1 MGINGIIF
9 DLDGTLLDT
18 IADLAYSMNNVLTRY
33 GYRTHSVEAY
43 KQFIGD
49 GMTMLVQRAV
59 GENCTE
65 EEITKLATELKDEYA
80 KNWNR
85 ETKPYPGVHDLLK
98 ELSHNKITISVFSNK
113 SQEFTIA
120 MVKYYFPD
128 IAFSEI
134 LGLQDSI
141 PRKPD
146 PYGALLIARTMGI
159 EPSRI
164 AMIGDSATDIEM
176 AHTCGMYSI
185 GVSWGY
191 RPVTLLLQHH
201 PEAIAHTPKDIIRI
215 IASVM

>member
-1 MGINGIIF
+1 MGIKGIIF

-18 IADLAYSMNNVLTRY
+18 IADLAYSVNTVLTHY
-33 GYRTHSVEAY
+33 GYRTHPVEAY

-49 GMTMLVQRAV
+49 GMTMLIQRAA
-59 GENCTE
+59 GANGTE
-65 EEITKLATELKDEYA
+65 DEITKLVAELKDEYA

-98 ELSHNKITISVFSNK
+98 ELSNKKISIAVFSNK
-113 SQEFTIA
+113 SHEFTVA
-120 MVKYYFPD
+120 MAEHYFPD
-128 IAFSEI
+128 TAFSVI

-146 PYGALLIARTMGI
+146 PYGGLLIARTMGI
-159 EPSRI
+159 EPSHI
-164 AMIGDSATDIEM
+164 AMIGDSVTDIEM

-201 PEAIAHTPKDIIRI
+201 PNAIAHAPGDIIRI
-215 IASVM
+215 ITSVM